1 MPIIP
6 TASRDPVD
14 EDEKRKEREKKAEK
28 AQAAAVYKGV
38 S

>member
-14 EDEKRKEREKKAEK
+14 EDEKKGEK
-28 AQAAAVYKGV
+28 ALATATIAGV
-38 S
+38 